1 MWYCV
6 YIDING
12 SYVYGILLS
21 LISIINKI
29 YLSNNN
35 NNIYNN
41 K

>member
-1 MWYCV
+1 MKCDL
-6 YIDING
+6 YIAIND
-12 SYVYGILLS
+12 SYVYGILLP
-21 LISIINKI
+21 LISIINNV